1 MARYIVW
8 RLVQIVPMLWLVGT
22 ALFVLVQLTPGGPI
36 VALGGEFG
44 DRSTVQAI
52 ERQLGLDRPIAEQYF
67 RYLALLAQGDLG
79 QSYFYRAPVLDVVL
93 SRLPATL
100 LLIAPSLLLAALA
113 GIPLGIYAARGGR
126 TEAAI
131 VLLALVAFTLPVFW
145 LGHLLRLGLAVETGW
160 LPIHGMVNARSEHHG
175 IAHVLDVTRHALL
188 PWLTLTLHQL
198 AFTVLLTRSAVGV
211 EMRQPYI
218 LTTLSHGNSRW
229 GAEFGHALPN
239 AALPILT
246 LFCNRCGSFIAG
258 SVLVETVYAWPGLG
272 QLVSSAIQN
281 RDQPLILGIVLIVTA
296 VTLLINIA
304 GDILAM
310 WIDPRIRPDRRQE

>member
-8 RLVQIVPMLWLVGT
+8 RLVQIVPLLWLVGT

-211 EMRQPYI
+211 KMRQPYI
-218 LTTLSHGNSRW
+218 LTTLSHGNSRG